1 MRQGLRV
8 LVAEDDAVIGLA
20 VEAVLAEYGCSVLL
34 AGGVDNALKIADPI
48 DTVDL
53 AIVDMQLADGSG
65 TRLVE
70 RLRAHRPALPVI
82 ISTGYALSD
91 ADRAALASTSVA
103 TLVLEKP
110 WSEAELVGAMEAATE
125 PSRVAELRSS

>member
-34 AGGVDNALKIADPI
+34 AGGVDVALKIADPI

-65 TRLVE
+65 TRLIE
-70 RLRAHRPALPVI
+70 GLRAHRPALPVI
-82 ISTGYALSD
+82 ISTGYALSA
-91 ADRAALASTSVA
+91 ADRAVLGPAAGSTF
-103 TLVLEKP
+103 VLEKP

-125 PSRVAELRSS
+125 PNHAAELR